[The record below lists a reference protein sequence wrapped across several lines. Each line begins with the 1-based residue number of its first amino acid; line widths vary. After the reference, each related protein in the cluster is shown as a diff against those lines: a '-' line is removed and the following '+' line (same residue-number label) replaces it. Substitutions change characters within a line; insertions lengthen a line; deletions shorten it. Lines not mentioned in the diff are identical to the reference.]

1 MKDAM
6 WDTDPISG
14 FSFRDPRDPDQATL
28 FQSSDWSPDIES
40 LVMILEQQLRD
51 VGGSATVQDLRDF
64 AFYKTVYRVAHADQ
78 ALKAMLAHRSIQREP
93 SAGRLEASTRLSL
106 VRTRV

>member
-1 MKDAM
+1 M
-6 WDTDPISG
+6 WDADPISG
-14 FSFRDPRDPDQATL
+14 FRFRDPRDPDQATL
-28 FQSSDWSPDIES
+28 FQSTDWPPDIEA
-40 LVMILEQQLRD
+40 LATILRSRLREI
-51 VGGSATVQDLRDF
+51 GGSATVQELRDF